1 MVKVVAGIFVPT
13 AFTPNN
19 DGRNDY
25 WRIPYLDPLQ
35 GATVSVFNRYGQ
47 LVYQAA
53 GTAVSWDGTFKGIPQ
68 NTGTYV
74 YLIQFKDGT
83 PDMKGTFTLVR

>member
-1 MVKVVAGIFVPT
+1 
-13 AFTPNN
+13 
-19 DGRNDY
+19 
-25 WRIPYLDPLQ
+25 
-35 GATVSVFNRYGQ
+35 
-47 LVYQAA
+47 VYQAA

-83 PDMKGTFTLVR
+83 PDMKGTFTLIR